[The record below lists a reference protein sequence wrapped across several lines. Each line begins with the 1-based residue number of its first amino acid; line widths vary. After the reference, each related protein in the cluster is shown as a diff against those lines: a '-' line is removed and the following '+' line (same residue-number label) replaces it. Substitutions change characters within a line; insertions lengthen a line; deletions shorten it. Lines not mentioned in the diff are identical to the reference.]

1 VSSSPDRTHLARAF
15 DDGRYAWARSRTTRR
30 RAVVAEA
37 VLLSALV
44 AATVAAASTSAGWA
58 TSFVVVWTVGLLA
71 FIPLHSVLN
80 LGIRGVFDRSSRS
93 LDEHQQRLRERSVS
107 AMSWPGTGLHL
118 AAWSGAVTLVV
129 ATGHVLLALCLGFLL
144 WFTAG
149 LLAYWHLA
157 WTAPEEAE
165 PADLDLDLDA

>member
-1 VSSSPDRTHLARAF
+1 MSSSPDRTHLARTF
-15 DDGRYAWARSRTTRR
+15 DDGRHAWARNRATRR

-37 VLLSALV
+37 VLLSAL
-44 AATVAAASTSAGWA
+44 AGATVAAASTGPGWT
-58 TSFVVVWTVGLLA
+58 TSFVVAWTVGMLA
-71 FIPLHSVLN
+71 FVPLHSVLN

-107 AMSWPGTGLHL
+107 ATSRPATGLHL
-118 AAWSGAVTLVV
+118 AAWTGTVALVV
-129 ATGHVLLALCLGFLL
+129 ATGRVLPALCLGFLL

-157 WTAPEEAE
+157 WTAPEE
-165 PADLDLDLDA
+165 PADLDL